1 MIRIGVFQDTM
12 RYDHSSAAMPKQTLS
27 ALQEGFYEDA
37 SVLFALADIMDP
49 INLDPDDNDNP
60 EEVAQTL
67 AQGDSDVAAVLRI
80 YGALA
85 VEDAQSLESNGTRG
99 HYFQVE
105 KSKDWFTCALNM
117 PDREFRSIFR
127 CVWSETFLKSCSCI

>member
-1 MIRIGVFQDTM
+1 MIQIGVFQDTT
-12 RYDHSSAAMPKQTLS
+12 RYDRSSAAMPKQTLS
-27 ALQEGFYEDA
+27 ALQEGFYEEA
-37 SVLFALADIMDP
+37 SVLFALADVLDP
-49 INLDPDDNDNP
+49 INLDPDDDDNP

-67 AQGDSDVAAVLRI
+67 AQGNSDVAAVLRI

-85 VEDAQSLESNGTRG
+85 VEDAQSFESDGTCG

-117 PDREFRSIFR
+117 PDREFQSIFR
-127 CVWSETFLKSCSCI
+127 YVWSETFSKSCSYI

>member
-1 MIRIGVFQDTM
+1 MIRIEVFQDMM
-12 RYDHSSAAMPKQTLS
+12 RYNHSSAAMPKQTLS
-27 ALQEGFYEDA
+27 ALQEGFYEEA
-37 SVLFALADIMDP
+37 SVLFALADILDP
-49 INLDPDDNDNP
+49 INLDPDDDDNP

-67 AQGDSDVAAVLRI
+67 ARGDSDVAAVLQI

-85 VEDAQSLESNGTRG
+85 VEDAQSLESDSTRG

-117 PDREFRSIFR
+117 PDREFRLIFR
-127 CVWSETFLKSCSCI
+127 CVWSETFAKSCSCI